1 MTQVSYYISVN
12 RGYNFLGFA
21 IGVFIQ
27 LPIIYQLIF
36 FYEANT
42 QQYSIILFGIPIA
55 AAIFQGIIT
64 LNYAKTLAEKEQ
76 KRDQVKDEIEAQ
88 RTSILKQI
96 LTDEARQRLT
106 NIRIVRPEFADT
118 VELQLIQLAQTGR
131 LGEKITDTQLKKT
144 LQQISQ
150 RKRESKISFR

>member
-1 MTQVSYYISVN
+1 MSEDSELERIRAKKLQDMQQQ
-12 RGYNFLGFA
+12 A
-21 IGVFIQ
+21 I
-27 LPIIYQLIF
+27 
-36 FYEANT
+36 E
-42 QQYSIILFGIPIA
+42 
-55 AAIFQGIIT
+55 
-64 LNYAKTLAEKEQ
+64 EQ
-76 KRDQVKDEIEAQ
+76 KHDQVKDEVEAQ

-106 NIRIVRPEFADT
+106 NIRIVRPEFAET

-150 RKRESKISFR
+150 RKRDSKITFR

>member
-1 MTQVSYYISVN
+1 MSEDSELERIRAKKLQDMQQQ
-12 RGYNFLGFA
+12 A
-21 IGVFIQ
+21 I
-27 LPIIYQLIF
+27 
-36 FYEANT
+36 E
-42 QQYSIILFGIPIA
+42 
-55 AAIFQGIIT
+55 
-64 LNYAKTLAEKEQ
+64 EQ
-76 KRDQVKDEIEAQ
+76 KRDQVKDQIEAQ

-106 NIRIVRPEFADT
+106 NIRMVRPEFAES

-150 RKRESKISFR
+150 RKRDSKITFR

>member
-1 MTQVSYYISVN
+1 MSEDSELERIREKKLQDMQQQ
-12 RGYNFLGFA
+12 A
-21 IGVFIQ
+21 I
-27 LPIIYQLIF
+27 
-36 FYEANT
+36 E
-42 QQYSIILFGIPIA
+42 
-55 AAIFQGIIT
+55 
-64 LNYAKTLAEKEQ
+64 EQ
-76 KRDQVKDEIEAQ
+76 KRDQVKDQIDAQ
-88 RTSILKQI
+88 RTAILKQI

-106 NIRIVRPEFADT
+106 NIRIVRPEFAEA